1 MSPSGK
7 ESIVMQWIELT
18 VATASSGIELL
29 CAALTEH
36 NFDSFVVEDGR
47 EFDAF
52 LEASKGY
59 WDYVD
64 ETLSEKMQSLS
75 QVRLYLAEDTAEGD
89 LLRLRELL
97 ASLPEQYPSCDFG
110 PLTIALDKIPDED
123 WANSWKAN
131 YRPLPVGKKLLVVP
145 KWMRAEDTEG
155 RLPVIL
161 DLGLT
166 FGTGEHDST
175 QMCMRMLERLIRG
188 GERVA
193 DLGSGSGILSVCA
206 LRLGAERAVGID
218 IDPAAEHIATANA
231 EYNGLADRFTAR
243 TGDVTAD
250 EDLLNFLA
258 ATGFDLVCAN
268 IVAGVIVRLAP
279 LVPRFL
285 RPNGRFL
292 CSGILR
298 EREEEVRRALED
310 VGLRIIVRE
319 RTEQW
324 CCLLAE

>member
-1 MSPSGK
+1 
-7 ESIVMQWIELT
+7 MQWIELT
-18 VATASSGIELL
+18 IRTASSGIELL

-36 NFDSFVVEDGR
+36 GFDSFIVEDGR
-47 EFDAF
+47 EFDEF
-52 LEASKGY
+52 LEDSQEY

-64 ETLSEKMQSLS
+64 EALSEKMQTLS
-75 QVRLYLAEDTAEGD
+75 QVRLYLAEETAEQD
-89 LLRLRELL
+89 ILRLRELL
-97 ASLPEQYPSCDFG
+97 ASLPGQYPECDFG
-110 PLTIALDKIPDED
+110 SLTIGLDKIPDED

-131 YRPLPVGKKLLVVP
+131 YRPLPVGEQLLVVP
-145 KWMRAEDTEG
+145 QWMHIEDTEG

-175 QMCMRMLERLIRG
+175 QMCMRALERLIHG

-231 EYNGLADRFTAR
+231 EANGLADRFTAR

-250 EDLLNFLA
+250 EELMRFLA

-279 LVPRFL
+279 IVPEL
-285 RPNGRFL
+285 MRPNGRFL

-298 EREEEVRRALED
+298 EREEEVREALEQA
-310 VGLRIIVRE
+310 GLRVVGCE

-324 CCLLAE
+324 CCLVAE

>member
-1 MSPSGK
+1 
-7 ESIVMQWIELT
+7 MQWIELT
-18 VATASSGIELL
+18 VTTASGGIELL

-36 NFDSFVVEDGR
+36 GFDSFVVEDGR
-47 EFDAF
+47 EFDEF
-52 LEASKGY
+52 LEDSKEY

-64 ETLSEKMQSLS
+64 EALSEKMQTLS
-75 QVRLYLAEDTAEGD
+75 QVCLYLAEETAEGD

-97 ASLPEQYPSCDFG
+97 ASLPVQYPGCDFG

-131 YRPLPVGKKLLVVP
+131 YRPLPVGEKLLVVP
-145 KWMRAEDTEG
+145 QWMSVPEG
-155 RLPVIL
+155 ETRLPVIL

-175 QMCMRMLERLIRG
+175 QMCMRALERLIHG

-206 LRLGAERAVGID
+206 LRLGAGSAVGID

-231 EYNGLADRFTAR
+231 EANGLGERFTAR

-250 EDLLNFLA
+250 EELMNFLA
-258 ATGFDLVCAN
+258 LTGFDIVCAN

-279 LVPRFL
+279 FVPRLL

-310 VGLRIIVRE
+310 AGLRVVGCE